1 MDSSS
6 SSEHPIEQARREY
19 EDGYRAYLGRTHYL
33 MKDLREQAEPVVED
47 EQPEERPEPL
57 PGESGAADV
66 FMDLHER
73 ATSDLPEL
81 GVADVLWPPP
91 GTLTEAE
98 YLALEGFN
106 EQPPEVLT

>member
-73 ATSDLPEL
+73 ATSD
-81 GVADVLWPPP
+81 ADLAEQPTREEW
-91 GTLTEAE
+91 LEDQADQE
-98 YLALEGFN
+98 YLD
-106 EQPPEVLT
+106 